1 MLLLMLVDDRADEC
15 RPIDD
20 AELADGN
27 VADEFGA
34 DAVDECGLDRFESD
48 AECAIK
54 FDDFICC

>member
-1 MLLLMLVDDRADEC
+1 MLVDDRADEC